1 MGSNMFDMTGK
12 FMPTR
17 MGRDHFLFPS
27 MFRMNVM
34 RQTAVAV
41 VITCTQ
47 ATPMTAANLMV
58 DTMAT
63 PSMGAS
69 TMASAAAGTGT
80 GTGTAAAPNT
90 GGGGSLHSSNDMPAV
105 VGGVAALVIGSGI
118 TFYAVRRRRGAA
130 I

>member
-1 MGSNMFDMTGK
+1 
-12 FMPTR
+12 
-17 MGRDHFLFPS
+17 
-27 MFRMNVM
+27 M

-47 ATPMTAANLMV
+47 TTPMTAANVMV
-58 DTMAT
+58 ETMAT

-69 TMASAAAGTGT
+69 AAAAAPAAGTG
-80 GTGTAAAPNT
+80 AAPAT

-105 VGGVAALVIGSGI
+105 AGGVAVLVLGSGI
-118 TFYAVRRRRGAA
+118 TFYAIRRRRGAA